1 MAFMLDEPNDL
12 LLGTDLSRPT
22 TKVIVE
28 APCRYTWDAEQGY
41 GWLER
46 SRRIDQL

>member
-1 MAFMLDEPNDL
+1 MLDEPNDL
-12 LLGTDLSRPT
+12 LLGTDPTRTT

-28 APCRYTWDAEQGY
+28 APCRYVWDGEVGH